1 MPMRRLFVLALL
13 LFVAAPAAAQGSIA
27 FAETDHTFEGLR
39 EGEVARHVFAFRN
52 AGDAPLRLTA
62 VRPSCGCTT
71 GDWPREPLAPGDT
84 ASIAVSYDAE
94 GRPGAF
100 ERDVL
105 VLTDGDPEYVT
116 LYIRGDVMPRTLTSG
131 TRQGHLRIAREL
143 LFNQT
148 IPAGGSE
155 RFVFRIQNDGAQP
168 LRILSAETG
177 AGVVVSLPAAPLLP
191 GEPVELPVVV
201 SAADRAPGAAFDH
214 AIVLVTDDADGPRK
228 TLRVRGTV
236 APR

>member
-1 MPMRRLFVLALL
+1 MLLRRLTLFALL
-13 LFVAAPAAAQGSIA
+13 LLLAVPAAAQGSIR

-39 EGEVARHVFAFRN
+39 EGDVARHVFTFRN

-84 ASIAVSYDAE
+84 ASITVSYDAE

-100 ERDVL
+100 EREVL

-116 LYIRGDVMPRTLTSG
+116 LYIRGDVMPRTLVSG
-131 TRQGHLRIAREL
+131 SRQGRLRIAREL

-155 RFVFRIQNDGAQP
+155 RFVFRIQNDGAEP
-168 LRILSAETG
+168 LRVLSAEAG
-177 AGVVVSLPAAPLLP
+177 AGVEVALPATPLAP
-191 GEPVELPVVV
+191 GEPVELAVVV
-201 SAADRAPGAAFDH
+201 SAADRAAGAPFDH
-214 AIVLVTDDADGPRK
+214 AIVLVTDDAEQPRK

-236 APR
+236 AAR